1 MTVKG
6 QILLNLVA
14 CCLGQINMS
23 KDNAI
28 LTILVSTSP
37 VWNYICFFLSSL
49 QNMSNLQYTSS
60 YSFVLF
66 GSMIEI
72 WEFLAAISHVV
83 WINENGQVRALR
95 INSMFWNAIWKWPF
109 NMNTHNKTKK
119 FFSRGQC
126 ALTCMLF
133 CWIVHAF
140 KCCLNN
146 FRWLRLKGSMVVD

>member
-28 LTILVSTSP
+28 LTILVGTSP
-37 VWNYICFFLSSL
+37 VWNYICFSLSSL
-49 QNMSNLQYTSS
+49 PNMSNLQYTSS

-109 NMNTHNKTKK
+109 MNTRTHKK
-119 FFSRGQC
+119 VFFLEGNVHWLICFSVG
-126 ALTCMLF
+126 LFML
-133 CWIVHAF
+133 
-140 KCCLNN
+140 LNVAYII
-146 FRWLRLKGSMVVD
+146 LDG